1 MDIFFNSY
9 MVYSFFIGSHL
20 VRVFVDFLRE
30 KMRFKSSGEGL
41 TSENDSG
48 IIYLYIINLDEVS
61 LWNYNLSKK
70 KCGFLRRRCT
80 ARRLNI

>member
-1 MDIFFNSY
+1 

-20 VRVFVDFLRE
+20 VWAFVDFLRG

-48 IIYLYIINLDEVS
+48 IIYLYIIILDEVS
-61 LWNYNLSKK
+61 
-70 KCGFLRRRCT
+70 FLCINDFLKDFLT
-80 ARRLNI
+80 F